1 MLHSYNAGRREDAG
15 RWAGLRKTGF
25 VVALLAASLAACDSE
40 KILEVTDPDVATPE
54 SLEGS
59 AALGVVHAGAIGD
72 FQLGYAG
79 SSGSEGMVQM
89 TALFADEYVNSETF
103 PTRIEVD
110 QRNIQEDNSTMTAIM
125 RNIQRAR
132 ASADFASNKFMQSAA
147 TDIRRSETMSL
158 AGFAIVSMGE
168 AYCSGVPISRLTDA
182 GDIEFGEPRTT
193 AQLWD
198 DAIAKFDSALVQAGA
213 STAAAPTRARNLA
226 RIGKGRA
233 LLNKGD
239 YTGAAAA
246 VAGVPTSYVYFI
258 FHSDNTGRQTN
269 SLYEFQ
275 RVGSRFSVADQEG
288 INGLP
293 FRSESDARTPWSDPD
308 RNGFDNVT
316 PMFYQ
321 EKYPTRSAPVPLAE
335 GVEARLIEAEA
346 ALSTGNLVGYAAG
359 VNAAREQA
367 GISTPIVV
375 PVTTAEQVDQLFRER
390 AFSLWFTGHRMGDL
404 RRLVRQYGR
413 AQNTVFPTGNYFKGG
428 TYGTDV
434 NFIIPTDEK
443 NNPNF
448 SGCLDRSA

>member
-1 MLHSYNAGRREDAG
+1 MLHSYNAGRRASAG
-15 RWAGLRKTGF
+15 RWAGFRKPAF

-40 KILEVTDPDVATPE
+40 KILEVSDPDVATPE

-72 FQLGYAG
+72 FQLGYSG
-79 SSGSEGMVQM
+79 SSAAEGMIQM
-89 TALFADEYVNSETF
+89 TALFADEYINSETF

-110 QRNIQEDNSTMTAIM
+110 QRNIQEDNSTMSAIM

-132 ASADFASNKFMQSAA
+132 ASADFASNKFLQSAP
-147 TDIRRSETMSL
+147 TDLRRSETMSL

-168 AYCSGVPISRLTDA
+168 AYCSGVPISKLTDA

-198 DAIAKFDSALVQAGA
+198 DAVAKFDSALAQAGT

-239 YTGAAAA
+239 YAGAAAA
-246 VAGVPTSYVYFI
+246 VAGVPTNYVYFI
-258 FHSDNTGRQTN
+258 FHSDNTGRQNN
-269 SLYEFQ
+269 SLFVFQ
-275 RVGSRFSVADQEG
+275 RVGSRFSVADREG

-293 FRSESDARTPWSDPD
+293 FRSESDARTPWSDPK

-321 EKYPTRSAPVPLAE
+321 EKYQSRSAPVPLAD

-346 ALSTGNLVGYAAG
+346 ALRAGNLVGYATA
-359 VNAAREQA
+359 VNAARAQ
-367 GISTPIVV
+367 GG
-375 PVTTAEQVDQLFRER
+375 VTTSIVIPATASERVDQLFRER
-390 AFSLWFTGHRMGDL
+390 AYSLWFTGHRMGDL

-434 NFIIPTDEK
+434 NFIIPIDEK

-448 SGCLDRSA
+448 KGCLDRNA

>member
-1 MLHSYNAGRREDAG
+1 MLLPYNSGRRGSAS
-15 RWAGLRKTGF
+15 RWAGFRKSAL
-25 VVALLAASLAACDSE
+25 VIALLAGSFAACDSE
-40 KILEVTDPDVATPE
+40 KILKVTDPDVATPE

-72 FQLGYAG
+72 FQVGY
-79 SSGSEGMVQM
+79 SGSGGTEGMIQM
-89 TALFADEYVNSETF
+89 TALFADEYINSETF

-110 QRNIQEDNSTMTAIM
+110 QRSIQEDNATMTAIM

-132 ASADFASNKFMQSAA
+132 ASADFASNKFLQSAP
-147 TDIRRSETMSL
+147 TDVRRSETMSL
-158 AGFAIVSMGE
+158 AGFAIVSMAE

-182 GDIEFGEPRTT
+182 GDIEFGDPRTT

-198 DAIAKFDSALVQAGA
+198 DAVLKFDSALTQAGG
-213 STAAAPTRARNLA
+213 SSAAAPTRARYLA
-226 RIGKGRA
+226 QIGKGRA

-239 YTGAAAA
+239 YAGAAAA
-246 VAGVPTSYVYFI
+246 VAGVPTSYVYQI
-258 FHSDNTGRQTN
+258 FHSDNTSRQYN
-269 SLYEFQ
+269 ALYEFQ

-293 FRSESDARTPWSDPD
+293 FRSQSDARTPWSDPK

-321 EKYPTRSAPVPLAE
+321 EKYPSRSASVPLAT
-335 GVEARLIEAEA
+335 GIEARYIEAEA
-346 ALSTGNLVGYAAG
+346 ALKAGNLVGYATG
-359 VNAAREQA
+359 VNAGRAQ
-367 GISTPIVV
+367 GGVSTPIVV
-375 PVTTAEQVDQLFRER
+375 PATAAERVDQLFRER

-404 RRLVRQYGR
+404 RRLIRQYGR

-434 NFIIPTDEK
+434 NFIIPTDEE
-443 NNPNF
+443 NNPKF
-448 SGCLDRSA
+448 TGCLDRNA